1 MVEMGIS
8 TLRPFLHFTKSSP
21 KTAHTIVIQKS
32 VVMCD
37 KIK

>member
-21 KTAHTIVIQKS
+21 KTAHTIDNSCLVLP
-32 VVMCD
+32 V
-37 KIK
+37 